1 MLEKQ
6 PASVATP
13 QGPVTLT
20 SAVNGELSYL
30 FAEHAGVYRSKTRPC
45 WVYEHSDWSA
55 QLRAFMVEDQT
66 PGVLG
71 SALLSYKLVAHADL
85 DQHVVMAQWYPEP
98 EDAQLGFDCGEYLAA
113 QTWFEEPEVHEDD
126 WMREDEEKPSRQFCL
141 GTNDDEVM
149 VERARGWWPGN
160 RSAGAVTFPFNGLHI
175 QLPKM
180 KQGQRIRVWF
190 AFAWGFAPNA
200 RAQQITATSN
210 LLDRSDDFDDE
221 NA

>member
-1 MLEKQ
+1 
-6 PASVATP
+6 
-13 QGPVTLT
+13 
-20 SAVNGELSYL
+20 
-30 FAEHAGVYRSKTRPC
+30 
-45 WVYEHSDWSA
+45 
-55 QLRAFMVEDQT
+55 
-66 PGVLG
+66 
-71 SALLSYKLVAHADL
+71 
-85 DQHVVMAQWYPEP
+85 
-98 EDAQLGFDCGEYLAA
+98 
-113 QTWFEEPEVHEDD
+113 
-126 WMREDEEKPSRQFCL
+126 MREDGEKPSRQFCL

-160 RSAGAVTFPFNGLHI
+160 RSAGTVTFPFNGLHI